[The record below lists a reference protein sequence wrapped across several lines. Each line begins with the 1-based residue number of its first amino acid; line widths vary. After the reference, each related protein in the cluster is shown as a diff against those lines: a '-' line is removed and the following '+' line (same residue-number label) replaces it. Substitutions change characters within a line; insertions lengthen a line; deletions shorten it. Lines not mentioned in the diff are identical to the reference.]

1 MLLKQTCWL
10 ENITLS
16 YWWSFFYYHSK
27 NEKIWHPPV
36 SLSRP
41 SGNIL
46 IFWSPFCY
54 CFMFIIKKIYTFTLW
69 LSTCFGC
76 EIQTVYSCLNRSE
89 ITENWHQKLKHNRK
103 KSVQPWQPFNW
114 LLCYQNMLTSLFLRN
129 K

>member
-1 MLLKQTCWL
+1 MLTF
-10 ENITLS
+10 TD
-16 YWWSFFYYHSK
+16 
-27 NEKIWHPPV
+27 
-36 SLSRP
+36 
-41 SGNIL
+41 IL
-46 IFWSPFCY
+46 IGKYSPVIL
-54 CFMFIIKKIYTFTLW
+54 IIILLLSFKEWENMAPSCKFKSPVWEHFDFLITILLLFYVCRWKNIQIYIM
-69 LSTCFGC
+69 STCFGC